1 MSTHIWDADAS
12 NFYAGASAVDPQSLW
27 VVGGW
32 TAAQLTHVDIDTF
45 GRRRDHRV

>member
-1 MSTHIWDADAS
+1 MSTIIGPDAS
-12 NFYAGASAVDPQSLW
+12 NFYAGASWIYSLW